1 MWFLYIR
8 IATLPAMTPAR
19 KKIIRG
25 RPVGSSSVDPTIGAA
40 FGRAVVVL
48 RTAAGLSQ
56 EALGLGAGI
65 GRSNMSSIENGR
77 TAPNLQSVVKIA
89 AALGCSLPVL
99 MREFERAHQAI
110 LAEQTD
116 LAER

>member
-1 MWFLYIR
+1 
-8 IATLPAMTPAR
+8 MTTAH

-25 RPVGSSSVDPTIGAA
+25 RPVGSSSVDPNIGAA
-40 FGRAVVVL
+40 FGRAVVLL

-56 EALGLGAGI
+56 EALGLAAGI
-65 GRSNMSSIENGR
+65 GRSNMSAIENGR

-110 LAEQTD
+110 LIEQTD
-116 LAER
+116 AAEH